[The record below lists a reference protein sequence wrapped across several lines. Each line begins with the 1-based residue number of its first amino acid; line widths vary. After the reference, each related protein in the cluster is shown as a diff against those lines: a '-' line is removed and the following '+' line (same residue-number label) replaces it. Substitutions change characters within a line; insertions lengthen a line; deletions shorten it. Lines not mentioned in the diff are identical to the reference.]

1 MAIIEK
7 LQQKDFMTAVREP
20 NTKTSIKNG
29 SKSAQLEKK
38 CFTLSG
44 ASIMFKQQYHKL
56 MKSKVPSF
64 LCIITYIFI
73 CILGNIVAANTWIK
87 HRYSINYTSYIP
99 LPTEKNNSNLFADE
113 LQLKEN
119 ESKESLTSVIELM
132 YNESE
137 PRVRAIR
144 YIAT

>member
-7 LQQKDFMTAVREP
+7 LQEKDSMTATRESK
-20 NTKTSIKNG
+20 TKSSTKNV
-29 SKSAQLEKK
+29 SKSAHLAKK
-38 CFTLSG
+38 CSTFSG
-44 ASIMFKQQYHKL
+44 VLIIFKQQYHNL

-64 LCIITYIFI
+64 LCIISYIFI
-73 CILGNIVAANTWIK
+73 CILGNIVAVNTWIK

-99 LPTEKNNSNLFADE
+99 LPNEKNNSNLFADD

-119 ESKESLTSVIELM
+119 ESNDSLTSVIELM

-137 PRVRAIR
+137 PRVRAIW
-144 YIAT
+144 